1 MKLFIKIKSL
11 LAITIG
17 LVMTLVFFSE
27 IRAITENPIDYI
39 NVYQISKNSPEWK
52 FQSIKNFQKWNIIAG
67 IIALL
72 YVSLN
77 GLSLF
82 TKQVKIKY
90 AILII
95 DGLLII
101 TAIVNFCIWSTSGF
115 DH

>member
-11 LAITIG
+11 LAIVIG
-17 LVMTLVFFSE
+17 LVIALIFFSE
-27 IRAITENPIDYI
+27 ISAVTENPIDYI
-39 NVYQISKNSPEWK
+39 NVYHISKNSTEWK
-52 FQSIKNFQKWNIIAG
+52 FQTIENFQKWNIVAG

-82 TKQVKIKY
+82 TKQVRIKY
-90 AILII
+90 AILIL

-101 TAIVNFCIWSTSGF
+101 TGIVNFCIWSASGF

>member
-1 MKLFIKIKSL
+1 MTESPIVY
-11 LAITIG
+11 IT
-17 LVMTLVFFSE
+17 VCQS
-27 IRAITENPIDYI
+27 
-39 NVYQISKNSPEWK
+39 SKECTEWK
-52 FQSIKNFQKWNIIAG
+52 FQTIENFQKWNIVAG

-82 TKQVKIKY
+82 TKQVRIKY
-90 AILII
+90 AILIL

-101 TAIVNFCIWSTSGF
+101 TGIVNFCIWSASGF